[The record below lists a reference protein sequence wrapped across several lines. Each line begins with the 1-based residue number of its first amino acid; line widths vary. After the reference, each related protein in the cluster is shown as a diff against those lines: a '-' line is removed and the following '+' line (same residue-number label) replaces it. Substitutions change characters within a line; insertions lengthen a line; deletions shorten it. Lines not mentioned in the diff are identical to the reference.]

1 MLELIEYA
9 SPFNIKIGLEN
20 RYHYYDI
27 PKLDEMEILLGLAP
41 PDQLGFIYDVGHAET
56 LEALGFFPHE
66 EWLRKYA
73 SRMIGT
79 HLHDVNGVADHFA
92 PGLGGV
98 DYNMVQ
104 SYLPKTAYRAFEV
117 QQWNSFEQMIAG
129 QKIMFEKNVIIAQE
143 SERKVL

>member
-1 MLELIEYA
+1 MIDGNPVALV
-9 SPFNIKIGLEN
+9 
-20 RYHYYDI
+20 
-27 PKLDEMEILLGLAP
+27 P

-66 EWLRKYA
+66 ELRKYA

-92 PGLGGV
+92 PALGGV

-129 QKIMFEKNVIIAQE
+129 QKIMFEKNMIIGKDQKGKNYE
-143 SERKVL
+143 KIF